1 LSVCNTNI
9 CFAGALVAQAFVYG
23 DSLRPQLVAIVVPDA
38 EVKHCTALGCF
49 ARKLSVFEAFVYGE
63 KRSRYAVI

>member
-1 LSVCNTNI
+1 M
-9 CFAGALVAQAFVYG
+9 AQAFVYG